1 MMPGDRRQ
9 AGVPVWP
16 RRLTLTFDNGP
27 TPGITERV
35 LDILARHGL
44 QATFFVIGR
53 QLRDPAAAALLP
65 TIQQAGHRIG
75 NHTLNHHVALGDRP
89 DAAYAHAEIDEAQAL
104 IGMYAGAEKLFRPY
118 GNDGLLGPHLFSR
131 AALSHLRN
139 NGYTSVLWNL
149 VPGDWR
155 NPDGWDANCDAA
167 LASIDWPVIVLHD
180 VESCCLARLPS
191 FLARIADLGYA
202 VEQGFPDSVVV
213 TRGGRFV
220 TLTDS
225 MVADGMPI

>member
-1 MMPGDRRQ
+1 MPGDRQ
-9 AGVPVWP
+9 QGGAPVWP
-16 RRLTLTFDNGP
+16 RKLTLTFDNGP

-53 QLRDPAAAALLP
+53 QLHNPAAAALLP
-65 TIQQAGHRIG
+65 KIEQAGHRIG
-75 NHTLNHHVALGDRP
+75 NHTLNHQVALGDRP

-104 IGMYAGAEKLFRPY
+104 IGTYAGAEMLFRPY
-118 GNDGLLGPHLFSR
+118 GNDGLLGPHLFST
-131 AALSHLRN
+131 AALLHLRN
-139 NGYTSVLWNL
+139 NGYTTVLWNL

-180 VESCCLARLPS
+180 IESGCLARLPS
-191 FLARIADLGYA
+191 FLAWIADLGYA
-202 VEQGFPDSVVV
+202 VEQGFLDSVIV
-213 TRGGRFV
+213 TRAGRFV

-225 MVADGMPI
+225 MVADGLPI